1 MLRHLPLV
9 LRNTTRNRRRSV
21 LTVLSIATSLCL
33 LGVLMSLYHQ
43 FYLRDP
49 ADGQSPRLIVRNRIS
64 ITNIMP
70 ISYREKIKTM
80 PGVQEITV
88 FQYFG
93 GTYKDGREMK
103 NLFSRFSIE
112 AEKLFR
118 IYPEFEVPEEQR
130 KAFLQDRTGCIIG
143 APLAERLN
151 LKIGD
156 RIPIAGDIFP
166 VNLDL
171 TVRAIY
177 HSPRDSEN
185 LFFHDEYMRE
195 SLKPGFK
202 DVASMFVIRAES
214 LDAIPQVTREVDEAF
229 RNSQYETQ
237 TDTER
242 AFEMSFLGYLG
253 NVKMF
258 LLSIG
263 AALTFTVM
271 LVSANTMAMA
281 VRERVKEVGILKSLG
296 FTKGTIMG
304 ILLTESVV
312 IALAGGALGLLFS
325 NAIFLVLKQAPSIF
339 VNLKDVHLTPSMAML
354 CLALSALI
362 GIVSCV
368 IPAIGASRL
377 SIVEAMR
384 FTD

>member
-1 MLRHLPLV
+1 MFRHFPLV
-9 LRNTTRNRRRSV
+9 VRNATRNRRRSL
-21 LTVLSIATSLCL
+21 LTVLSISTSLCL
-33 LGVLMSLYHQ
+33 LGVLMALYHQ

-49 ADGQSPRLIVRNRIS
+49 ADGQSPRLVVRNRIS

-70 ISYREKIKTM
+70 VSYREKIKTL
-80 PGVQEITV
+80 PGVREITV

-93 GTYKDGREMK
+93 GTYKDTREMK
-103 NLFSRFSIE
+103 NLFSRFAIE
-112 AEKLFR
+112 ADKLFT
-118 IYPEFEVPEEQR
+118 IYPEFEVPDDQ
-130 KAFLQDRTGCIIG
+130 KAAFLKDRTGCIIG
-143 APLAERLN
+143 EPLAVRLN

-156 RIPIAGDIFP
+156 RMVIQGDIFP
-166 VNLDL
+166 VLMDMK
-171 TVRAIY
+171 VRAIY

-195 SLKPGFK
+195 SLAKGFK
-202 DVASMFVIRAES
+202 DVVSMFVVRAEN
-214 LDAIPQVTREVDEAF
+214 TEVMPRVSRTIDEMF

-263 AALTFTVM
+263 GALTFTVM
-271 LVSANTMAMA
+271 LVSANTMAMS

-296 FTKGTIMG
+296 FTRGTILG
-304 ILLTESVV
+304 ILIAESVL
-312 IALAGGALGLLFS
+312 IAIAGGLIGLLFS
-325 NAIFLVLKQAPSIF
+325 NLILKALKMAPSIF
-339 VNLKDVHLTPSMAML
+339 VNLKTVALTPPLAVT
-354 CLALSALI
+354 CLVLAALI
-362 GIVSCV
+362 GFVSCV
-368 IPAIGASRL
+368 IPAYSASRR

-384 FTD
+384 YND